1 MAYTQANVKSEIYMD
16 LPLGF
21 GVDGSHP
28 REWVIITENNFYGL
42 KGVGLEWFEKLK
54 EGLEAIGFVQSQ
66 VYPYFW
72 YKEEMVLL
80 FYIGDCL
87 MFSPSKDK
95 IEEVYA
101 SIQTESKIEY
111 DVELKKYLGIELG
124 HCLHGSIH
132 LRQPYLIQI
141 IINMIPGMEKSSAKP
156 SPAVKPCLAKNEGA
170 QAIKNDFNYR
180 SVIGSLN
187 FLTNS
192 MCPEA

>member
-101 SIQTESKIEY
+101 SIQTESKI
-111 DVELKKYLGIELG
+111 
-124 HCLHGSIH
+124 
-132 LRQPYLIQI
+132 
-141 IINMIPGMEKSSAKP
+141 
-156 SPAVKPCLAKNEGA
+156 
-170 QAIKNDFNYR
+170 
-180 SVIGSLN
+180 
-187 FLTNS
+187 
-192 MCPEA
+192 